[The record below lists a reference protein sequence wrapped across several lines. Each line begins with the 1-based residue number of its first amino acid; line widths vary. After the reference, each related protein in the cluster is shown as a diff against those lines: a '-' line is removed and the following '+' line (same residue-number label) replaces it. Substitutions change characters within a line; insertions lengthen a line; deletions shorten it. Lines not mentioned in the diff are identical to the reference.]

1 MRGRNDRMNK
11 MWALLLLFLIMGTVM
26 ALTPSQM
33 LTQNNPAP
41 TKVEIR
47 GANFTVLKQIRDTM
61 QPLEPH
67 NLAPNDW
74 NSSYRKQIFDSN
86 GTSLT
91 LWDVILKNITP
102 TGAGWQVGSGQLPA
116 NILWGMTPGTV
127 PNQTVSTNITNTTST
142 KPLGGYVNVFG

>member
-1 MRGRNDRMNK
+1 MNK
-11 MWALLLLFLIMGTVM
+11 IWAILLIFLTMGTVM

-33 LTQNNPAP
+33 LQNNPAP
-41 TKVEIR
+41 GKVEMR
-47 GANFTVLKQIRDTM
+47 GANFTVLEQIRDTM

-67 NLAPNDW
+67 KLAPDVW
-74 NSSYRKQIFDSN
+74 NSSYRKEVFDKN

-91 LWDVILKNITP
+91 LWDVILKNTTP

-116 NILWGMTPGTV
+116 NVLWGMTPGTV
-127 PNQTVSTNITNTTST
+127 PNQSWSTNITDTNST